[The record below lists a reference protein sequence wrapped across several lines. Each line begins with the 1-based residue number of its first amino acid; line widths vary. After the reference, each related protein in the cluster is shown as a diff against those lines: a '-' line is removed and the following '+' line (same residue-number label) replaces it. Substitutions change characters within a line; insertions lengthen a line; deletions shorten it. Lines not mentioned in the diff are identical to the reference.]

1 MTFLEKILSV
11 NVSCRNS
18 IEILFNFFSSINA
31 KCCLNIIYNNIW
43 FSKLPP
49 FFIYIFFNRIYI
61 YSFKINNL
69 NFLICLQT
77 LQVYSEDVLLGSI
90 SQNCYFLRPT
100 FSINDST
107 GKTVLRLK
115 GPRFPTCNN
124 IVYKVKILISTYSIY
139 VSV

>member
-1 MTFLEKILSV
+1 MRALGTKPFDETSVINVFGYKTSEK
-11 NVSCRNS
+11 
-18 IEILFNFFSSINA
+18 
-31 KCCLNIIYNNIW
+31 
-43 FSKLPP
+43 
-49 FFIYIFFNRIYI
+49 
-61 YSFKINNL
+61 
-69 NFLICLQT
+69 T

>member
-1 MTFLEKILSV
+1 M
-11 NVSCRNS
+11 
-18 IEILFNFFSSINA
+18 
-31 KCCLNIIYNNIW
+31 
-43 FSKLPP
+43 KLPP